1 MKKIELHLAGDT
13 YHFMYNDKELLYKP
27 ELSEEY
33 IPFNEIVL
41 DGGMWIDEV
50 VVRKS
55 ITHKESLTAK

>member
-13 YHFMYNDKELLYKP
+13 YFFMYNDKELLYKP

-33 IPFNEIVL
+33 IPFNEIAL
-41 DGGMWIDEV
+41 DNGMWIDEV

-55 ITHKESLTAK
+55 IAHKESLATK

>member
-13 YHFMYNDKELLYKP
+13 YNFMYNDKELLYKP

-41 DGGMWIDEV
+41 DNGMWIDEG

-55 ITHKESLTAK
+55 ITHKESLAAK